1 MEILKENLLGFTRF
15 ENEKFFIAECSTD
28 FFFFLPVLR
37 CLTYVIVSLKK
48 FKINVRRK

>member
-28 FFFFLPVLR
+28 FFFFFTSFTMFNICNR
-37 CLTYVIVSLKK
+37 FIKK
-48 FKINVRRK
+48 VQN

>member
-28 FFFFLPVLR
+28 FFFFFLPVLR
-37 CLTYVIVSLKK
+37 CLTICNRFIKK
-48 FKINVRRK
+48 VQN